1 MFKKI
6 QNHLLLRHPLLWN
19 TKFVPVLIITLIVNL
34 AFFIGGYISG
44 AVDFTDPYDFN
55 ALRAYKPIVT
65 FLAVVIALL
74 VIILWLVF
82 YVRNNA
88 FKSFYPKKNN
98 SLYKEW
104 LIILIVCL
112 LNVSYIP
119 IYQYA
124 YDLRARNYF
133 DKEEVIK
140 RADIISK
147 ASLFVNGSFHPWKRF
162 DRTIYNELLKEK
174 TAVDSL
180 REYYEDVEIE
190 AAVVETQE
198 TEYYDEYDYQYD
210 DRNDDYYNREWDTV
224 CYFENEY
231 KLTSLMNRQKQSF
244 SIQPYINDSLNEWKV
259 KRWMLNREKDSVRK
273 VLDDFF
279 TIANEH
285 GLKANITSEEWFN
298 FIYKPDMYEDYQIV
312 GTHSEDAIHDERKEN
327 KDYTDR
333 NDTENNFTRYERM
346 RMKVYPKYHVP
357 FNQLYNGYDRISGA
371 YVSPINFKDIVG
383 YFIFAFVLS
392 FLIFSFKVTSVKSW
406 LIAAVSIG
414 VLGLV
419 TFIFS
424 LVADHFLRLLLIID
438 ELTIFLIIWTV
449 IIAACFFYFLH
460 RIRIK
465 TSKKISGIIV
475 NALLWLLPTGI
486 IIIRAAVSYY
496 SMITRPAPMQV
507 TSIYYYDKTPLEEWI
522 DENIFLCMY
531 FWLLIVLLYMY
542 PLTRLIKKWKGI
554 AEA

>member
-19 TKFVPVLIITLIVNL
+19 TKFIPVLVITLVVNL
-34 AFFIGGYISG
+34 AFFIGGYITG
-44 AVDFTDPYDFN
+44 AVDFTDPYGYNILRDF
-55 ALRAYKPIVT
+55 KPIAA

-88 FKSFYPKKNN
+88 FKSYYPKKNN

-104 LIILIVCL
+104 LILLIVCL

-119 IYQYA
+119 IYEYA

-147 ASLFVNGSFHPWKRF
+147 ASLFVNGSYHSWDRF
-162 DRTIYNELLKEK
+162 DRTMYNELLNKK
-174 TAVDSL
+174 PLDSL
-180 REYYEDVEIE
+180 REYHEEAEAIE
-190 AAVVETQE
+190 TIPAYNHHQRN
-198 TEYYDEYDYQYD
+198 YDED
-210 DRNDDYYNREWDTV
+210 DDYYNREWDTV

-231 KLTSLMNRQKQSF
+231 KLTSLMNRQKESF
-244 SIQPYINDSLNEWKV
+244 FIQPDINDSLNEWKV
-259 KRWMLNREKDSVRK
+259 KKWMLNREKDSVRK
-273 VLDDFF
+273 VLNDFF
-279 TIANEH
+279 ALANEH
-285 GLKANITSEEWFN
+285 GLKANITVEQWLN
-298 FIYKPDMYEDYQIV
+298 FVYKPDMYEDFQIV
-312 GTHSEDAIHDERKEN
+312 GKHSMDAIYDERKEN
-327 KDYTDR
+327 NEYTET
-333 NDTENNFTRYERM
+333 NDTENNFT
-346 RMKVYPKYHVP
+346 KNIDGIIHIYPKYYVP
-357 FNQLYNGYDRISGA
+357 FSQLYNGYDRISGA
-371 YVSPINFKDIVG
+371 YVSPIDYKDIIG
-383 YFIFAFVLS
+383 YFIFGFSVSL
-392 FLIFSFKVTSVKSW
+392 LIFSFRVTSAKSW

-424 LVADHFLRLLLIID
+424 LVAYYFLNEFIIID
-438 ELTIFLIIWTV
+438 EMTLFFMIWTI
-449 IIAACFFYFLH
+449 IIALCFFYFLH
-460 RIRIK
+460 RNKIK

-475 NALLWLLPTGI
+475 NVLLWLLPTLFI
-486 IIIRAAVSYY
+486 IAYAYAWYYFRIVEEKTYNPYLISYEH
-496 SMITRPAPMQV
+496 PPFQ
-507 TSIYYYDKTPLEEWI
+507 KWL
-522 DENIFLCMY
+522 DENLTLCIY
-531 FWLLIVLLYMY
+531 CWLLIIILYMY